1 MLHTTDLYCKLFDF
15 GRRVKNM
22 TYLDLVT
29 LITLTLLQLY
39 ETIDRSYTAEKSNF
53 VLAVYIAVT
62 KLWT

>member
-1 MLHTTDLYCKLFDF
+1 
-15 GRRVKNM
+15 M

-39 ETIDRSYTAEKSNF
+39 ETIDRSYAAEKSNF